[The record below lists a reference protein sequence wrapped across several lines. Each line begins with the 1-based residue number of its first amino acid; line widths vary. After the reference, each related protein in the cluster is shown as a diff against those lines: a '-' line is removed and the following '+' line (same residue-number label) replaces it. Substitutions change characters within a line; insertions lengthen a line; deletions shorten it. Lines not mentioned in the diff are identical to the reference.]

1 MCTAFAPSS
10 ALVLGDLF
18 SPEMARVARRVEPL
32 ARDGCDVRVFQNV
45 PEVLAKSSADG
56 WHPDLVI
63 ACQHWPDE
71 YTANEVRQLLRGFP
85 LARLICCY
93 GPWCASD
100 GRTRDVWPLSI
111 RVSAACAPRRI
122 DLELDVIAGTRR
134 PLPLTAS
141 RDEIFLFDPEMAIGS
156 AAD

>member
-1 MCTAFAPSS
+1 MCAASAPFS

-18 SPEMARVARRVEPL
+18 SPEMPRVARRIEQL
-32 ARDGCDVRVFQNV
+32 ARDGCDVRVFQNIA
-45 PEVLAKSSADG
+45 EALAKSSMDG
-56 WHPDLVI
+56 WLPDLVI
-63 ACQHWPDE
+63 ACQHWSEE
-71 YTANEVRQLLRGFP
+71 YTATDVRQILGVFP

-93 GPWCASD
+93 GRWCASD

-111 RVSAACAPRRI
+111 RVSADFAPRRI
-122 DLELDVIAGTRR
+122 DLELEVLAGTRR